1 MNTIAMLAVSAVL
14 VTNAAP
20 VSIASMTPRERME
33 WRKAQTQRMHDALK
47 WDEARR
53 EAFRYEW
60 RKRILNKAASDLQR
74 IAGPSNAVVSV
85 SVDYKSGDIL
95 VEYADGHRLIQR
107 FTPKPEGAPAR
118 KVRPK
123 ATSRKYDPNV
133 DGVWKWKAADGVN
146 EIIRYPDGTI
156 ATTLAH
162 VVEPSPPIPQ
172 DAVFIPCVEK
182 REGD

>member
-1 MNTIAMLAVSAVL
+1 MMFAMLAAVAVL
-14 VTNAAP
+14 VTNQPP
-20 VSIASMTPRERME
+20 VSIAAMTPKERIE
-33 WRKAQTQRMHDALK
+33 WRSRRSREMYAALHV
-47 WDEARR
+47 DEAKR
-53 EAFRYEW
+53 EAFMYE
-60 RKRILNKAASDLQR
+60 RRRRILNGAASEFQR
-74 IAGPSNAVVSV
+74 VSDPSNAVVFV
-85 SVDYKSGDIL
+85 SVDYRSGDIL

-107 FTPKPEGAPAR
+107 FTPNPEEAPAR

>member
-14 VTNAAP
+14 LTNAAP
-20 VSIASMTPRERME
+20 VSVASMTPRERME

-53 EAFRYEW
+53 EAFRYER

-95 VEYADGHRLIQR
+95 VTYADGYKFIQQY
-107 FTPKPEGAPAR
+107 TPPEPVKPER
-118 KVRPK
+118 IVRPK
-123 ATSRKYDPNV
+123 PTK
-133 DGVWKWKAADGVN
+133 KK
-146 EIIRYPDGTI
+146 
-156 ATTLAH
+156 
-162 VVEPSPPIPQ
+162 
-172 DAVFIPCVEK
+172 
-182 REGD
+182 EGR